1 MNKMKTTNW
10 FQIALGA
17 LLIFSNAIMFS
28 MMVSAEK
35 KNEQLEQQL
44 LEQRSDYSNDIWY
57 TFQ

>member
-1 MNKMKTTNW
+1 MKTTNW
-10 FQIALGA
+10 FQIALVA

-44 LEQRSDYSNDIWY
+44 REQRSDYSNDIWY